1 MRACMLHLPETLHLF
16 HSLFFFALCPGRSVV
31 WVMAVPFLGCFDL
44 AEAQG
49 QPDRFDILMHC
60 LMAGNS
66 KWQPSL

>member
-1 MRACMLHLPETLHLF
+1 MYAASSGDLAPF
-16 HSLFFFALCPGRSVV
+16 PFSFFFALWPGRSVV